1 MNRAAE
7 RATILVVDD
16 APANVML
23 LGSGLMSDYDVIVA
37 TSGDE
42 ALSLASALKRPDL
55 VLLDI
60 QMPGMDGFEVCRRL
74 KQDAWT
80 RDIPVIFITAR
91 DAVEDETRG
100 LDLGA
105 VDYITKPLSMPIV
118 RARVRTHVELKRSR
132 DLLLSLT
139 LLDGLTG
146 IDNRRSFDGA
156 LDKAWRRAMR
166 EKSPLSL
173 LLVDIDH
180 FKAFNDR
187 YGHLAGDD
195 CLRRVA
201 GALKSCVRRPGD
213 VLARYGGEEFAC
225 LLPSTPLPG
234 ALVVGESMRLEV
246 QELRLPH
253 AASLAAECVTV
264 SIGAAT
270 SLPLPGGS
278 ALALVESS
286 DRALYAAKGGTRN
299 SVVALGR
306 EAEVAGNLLPLSGQP

>member
-91 DAVEDETRG
+91 DAVEDETQG

-118 RARVRTHVELKRSR
+118 RARVRTHVELKRNR

-146 IDNRRSFDGA
+146 IDNRRSFDEA

-201 GALKSCVRRPGD
+201 GALKSCIRRPGD
-213 VLARYGGEEFAC
+213 LLARYGGEEFAC